1 MHARLEARVKARV
14 EARVEGSLMIVDAD
28 SHVTEPKDTWTARVP
43 KRYVEDVPHVERT
56 PDGRDTWI
64 LQGTPIGTM
73 GVSAPAGWPGF
84 PPEYPPTLEDC
95 LPAAYD
101 AGARLRYLDEA
112 GIWAQVLYP
121 NVGGFGSERF
131 LALDDPD
138 VKLWCVRAYNDFLLE
153 WCAAD
158 PARLLPVLATPFWDV
173 EATVREIERGVSRGG
188 RGVLFTGEPQRYGLP
203 YLGDRHW
210 DPLWQVAQD
219 AGVPVHFHI
228 GNAGELPEIMTPERL
243 AAHGHAATQTFAAV
257 DLFMKNGVQCIDLVT
272 SGVLQRF
279 PGLRF
284 VSVESGMGWLPF
296 ALEAADYSYLGA
308 SRSGRQRVGDEL
320 LPSELFRRQVYIT
333 YWFEQI
339 APTHL
344 LDVIPV
350 DNVLF
355 ETDFP
360 HTTCLYGNIA
370 ETIERGLGDL
380 DAAIRDKIL
389 WGNAAALYG
398 IDVPPGA

>member
-1 MHARLEARVKARV
+1 MTTSGL
-14 EARVEGSLMIVDAD
+14 IIDAD

-43 KRYVEDVPHVERT
+43 ARFTDRVPHVERT
-56 PDGRDTWI
+56 DDGRDTWI
-64 LQGTPIGTM
+64 LDGRSIGTM
-73 GVSAPAGWPGF
+73 GVTAPAGWPGF
-84 PPEYPPTLEDC
+84 PPEYPPTLDDVH
-95 LPAAYD
+95 PAAHD
-101 AGARLRYLDEA
+101 AAARLRYLDEA

-138 VKLWCVRAYNDFLLE
+138 LKLWCVRAYNDFLLD

-158 PARLLPVLATPFWDV
+158 PERLLPVLATPFWDV
-173 EATVREIERGVSRGG
+173 AATVAEITRVVARGA

-210 DPLWQVAQD
+210 DPMWAVTQD
-219 AGVPVHFHI
+219 AGIPVHFHI
-228 GNAGELPEIMTPERL
+228 GNAGELPEIMTPERI

-257 DLFMKNGVQCIDLVT
+257 DLFMKNGVQCVDLVSCGLLT
-272 SGVLQRF
+272 RF
-279 PGLRF
+279 PELAF

-296 ALEAADYSYLGA
+296 VLEAADYSYLGA
-308 SRSGRQRVGDEL
+308 SRAGRDRGDDL
-320 LPSELFRRQVYIT
+320 LPSELFRRQVYVT

-360 HTTCLYGNIA
+360 HTTCLYGNIP
-370 ETIERGLGDL
+370 ETIERGLGHV
-380 DAAIRDKIL
+380 APEVREKIL
-389 WGNAAALYG
+389 WGNAARLYRIAG
-398 IDVPPGA
+398 PERSSR

>member
-1 MHARLEARVKARV
+1 MVASTVDGPGR
-14 EARVEGSLMIVDAD
+14 EGTGHIIDAD

-43 KRYVEDVPHVERT
+43 RRLADRVPRVERT
-56 PDGRDTWI
+56 ADGRDTWM
-64 LQGTPIGTM
+64 LQGAAIGTV

-84 PPEYPPTLEDC
+84 PPEYPPTLDDC
-95 LPAAYD
+95 HPAAYD
-101 AGARLRYLDEA
+101 AAARLRYLDEA

-131 LALDDPD
+131 LALGDPE
-138 VKLWCVRAYNDFLLE
+138 VQWWCVRAYNDFLVE
-153 WCAAD
+153 WCGAD
-158 PARLLPVLATPFWDV
+158 PVRLLPVIATPFWDV
-173 EATVREIERGVSRGG
+173 EAAVVEVERGAERGA

-210 DPLWQVAQD
+210 DPLWAVTQA
-219 AGVPVHFHI
+219 AGIPVHFHI
-228 GNAGELPEIMTPERL
+228 GNAGELPEIMTPGRI

-257 DLFMKNGVQCIDLVT
+257 ELFLKNGVQCVDLIT
-272 SGVLQRF
+272 SGVPARF
-279 PGLRF
+279 PALRF

-308 SRSGRQRVGDEL
+308 SRAGRARGDDL
-320 LPSELFRRQVYIT
+320 LPSDLFRRQVYVT
-333 YWFEQI
+333 YWFEEI

-360 HTTCLYGNIA
+360 HTTCLFGNIP
-370 ETIERGLGDL
+370 ETIERGLGHAPPDV
-380 DAAIRDKIL
+380 RHKIL

-398 IDVPPGA
+398 IEQPR

>member
-1 MHARLEARVKARV
+1 VTTGL
-14 EARVEGSLMIVDAD
+14 IIDAD

-43 KRYVEDVPHVERT
+43 ARFVERVPHVRRAA
-56 PDGRDTWI
+56 DGRDTWF
-64 LQGTPIGTM
+64 LDGASIGTM

-84 PPEYPPTLEDC
+84 PPEYPPTLDDL

-101 AGARLRYLDEA
+101 ARARLRYLDEA

-131 LALDDPD
+131 LALDDED
-138 VKLWCVRAYNDFLLE
+138 LKRWCVRAYNDFLLE

-158 PARLLPVLATPFWDV
+158 SRRLLPVLATPFWDV
-173 EATVREIERGVSRGG
+173 DATVAEITRGVEQGA

-203 YLGDRHW
+203 FLGDRHW
-210 DPLWQVAQD
+210 DRMWAVTQE
-219 AGVPVHFHI
+219 AGIPVHFHI
-228 GNAGELPEIMTPERL
+228 GNAGELPDIMTPERI

-257 DLFMKNGVQCIDLVT
+257 ELFMKNGVQCVDLV
-272 SGVLQRF
+272 SCGLLPRF
-279 PGLRF
+279 PTLKF

-308 SRSGRQRVGDEL
+308 SRSGRRRGDEL
-320 LPSELFRRQVYIT
+320 LPSELFRRQVYVT
-333 YWFEQI
+333 YWFEEI

-360 HTTCLYGNIA
+360 HTTCLYGNIP
-370 ETIERGLGDL
+370 ETIDRGLGQVS
-380 DAAIRDKIL
+380 AEVREKIL

-398 IDVPPGA
+398 IEGPRA

>member
-1 MHARLEARVKARV
+1 MTPSASPSAA
-14 EARVEGSLMIVDAD
+14 SIIDTD
-28 SHVTEPKDTWTARVP
+28 SHVTDPKDTWTARVP
-43 KRYVEDVPHVERT
+43 SRYVEHVPHVERT
-56 PDGRDTWI
+56 ADGRDTWV
-64 LQGTPIGTM
+64 LAGEPIGTM

-84 PPEYPPTLEDC
+84 PPEYPPTLDDV
-95 LPAAYD
+95 LPAAHD
-101 AGARLRYLDEA
+101 AMARLRYMDGA

-131 LALDDPD
+131 LALDDVD
-138 VKLWCVRAYNDFLLE
+138 LKLWCVRAYNDFLLE
-153 WCAAD
+153 WCGAD
-158 PARLLPVLATPFWDV
+158 PSRLLAVLATPFWDV
-173 EATVREIERGVSRGG
+173 DATVAEITRGVEQGA

-210 DPLWQVAQD
+210 DPMWAVTQE
-219 AGVPVHFHI
+219 AGIPVHFHI
-228 GNAGELPEIMTPERL
+228 GNAGELPEIMTPQRIE
-243 AAHGHAATQTFAAV
+243 AHGHAATQTFAAV
-257 DLFMKNGVQCIDLVT
+257 ELFMKNGVQVVDLV
-272 SGVLQRF
+272 SCGLLNRF
-279 PGLRF
+279 PTLTF

-308 SRSGRQRVGDEL
+308 SRAGRARGDDL
-320 LPSELFRRQVYIT
+320 LPSELFRRQVYVT

-360 HTTCLYGNIA
+360 HTTCLYGNIP
-370 ETIERGLGDL
+370 ETIEAGLGHVPD
-380 DAAIRDKIL
+380 AIRRKIL
-389 WGNAAALYG
+389 WDNAAALYRIEG
-398 IDVPPGA
+398 PR